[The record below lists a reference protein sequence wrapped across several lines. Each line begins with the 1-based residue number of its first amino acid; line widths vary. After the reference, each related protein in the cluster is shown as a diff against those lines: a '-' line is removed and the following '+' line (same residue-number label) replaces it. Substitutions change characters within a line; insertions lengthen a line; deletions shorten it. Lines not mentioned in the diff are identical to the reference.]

1 MEARVGGSA
10 SASGQKPG
18 TSETAGG
25 GDRHAMRLERQLER
39 LASKLAT
46 ETDERRRLE
55 QRLEGL
61 ATELTALRASGH
73 QTPQAAASNRE
84 PVADAATAPAASA
97 AAGPAD
103 AAHAS
108 TSMERALAA
117 AGVDP
122 GTAADIKRRRDELA
136 LSEIYLRDQA
146 VREGWLDTPRF
157 GAEMADI
164 EQQRTS
170 VRDEIGDEA
179 YDRYLAALNQP
190 NRVAVDEVLLE
201 SPAAAAGLQAGDV
214 VRRYG
219 ETRIFAPNELV
230 TATRG
235 GVAGEAVRVEI
246 VRQGRRF
253 EIDVP
258 RGPLGIR
265 ITASH
270 GDPSGG

>member
-1 MEARVGGSA
+1 VDVRLGGPVSLPAPSLGA
-10 SASGQKPG
+10 SEP
-18 TSETAGG
+18 AGG
-25 GDRHAMRLERQLER
+25 GDRRAIRMERQLER
-39 LASKLAT
+39 LASKLAA
-46 ETDERRRLE
+46 EAEERRRLE

-270 GDPSGG
+270 GDPNGG